1 MFRHLHAS
9 FSQKRNDDNLF
20 PFNRYANRMVDR
32 HQFEPPSLGLRRM
45 FFRTREDVAPTN
57 FAPGTVGPPDYPALL
72 TNRLTTFQDIG
83 RSDMAFFCGFS
94 EVVPEGMHTKN
105 INYDPREYK
114 QPPLH
119 RLPYSHK
126 NFPPRDIHREC
137 QEANDDALL
146 GDDADDFA
154 VNPNRPFDTSYF
166 QSEHVARTLVN
177 AATEQYLCS
186 HGHPEEWHCRALHNC
201 NGIPGNREPVAS
213 ALHLSQAFHQP
224 ICSTNKHVNVHIRH
238 LNLNDKSLDNDVE
251 MEHRYFFCYTLF
263 LDASTHLYKRL
274 CPSVGPSV
282 GRSVRR

>member
-94 EVVPEGMHTKN
+94 EVVPEGMHTQN

-126 NFPPRDIHREC
+126 NFPPRDIHNGTTAYPAIENL
-137 QEANDDALL
+137 Q
-146 GDDADDFA
+146 
-154 VNPNRPFDTSYF
+154 
-166 QSEHVARTLVN
+166 
-177 AATEQYLCS
+177 
-186 HGHPEEWHCRALHNC
+186 HP
-201 NGIPGNREPVAS
+201 
-213 ALHLSQAFHQP
+213 
-224 ICSTNKHVNVHIRH
+224 
-238 LNLNDKSLDNDVE
+238 
-251 MEHRYFFCYTLF
+251 
-263 LDASTHLYKRL
+263 
-274 CPSVGPSV
+274 PSISP
-282 GRSVRR
+282 RRFINQFVRRTNMSTSILDI